1 MFKVMAII
9 IIIIHK
15 YSDRLIPGSLSPEW
29 KIKTAEIHTR
39 GDLCRLRRR
48 VNDVNIWIFI
58 TGSFNFIDQW
68 DRQKLP
74 MAGKNVVN
82 RCHFVQRGGG
92 LASSQNIHK
101 IPLK

>member
-9 IIIIHK
+9 IVTVSHWW
-15 YSDRLIPGSLSPEW
+15 LVIPSSLYPEW
-29 KIKTAEIHTR
+29 KIKTAEIHTK

-74 MAGKNVVN
+74 IAGKNVGN
-82 RCHFVQRGGG
+82 HRHFVQRGDLTGG
-92 LASSQNIHK
+92 KKYS
-101 IPLK
+101 